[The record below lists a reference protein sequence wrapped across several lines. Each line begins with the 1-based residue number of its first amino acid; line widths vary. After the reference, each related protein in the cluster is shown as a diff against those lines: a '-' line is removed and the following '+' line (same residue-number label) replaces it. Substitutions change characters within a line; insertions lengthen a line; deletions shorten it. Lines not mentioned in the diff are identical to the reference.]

1 MRRAPASASER
12 RGCDDARDRARR
24 GERNGRRSGAGRA
37 IAGEDEARAPTIG
50 YLETR
55 RAIVHRETRIAIR
68 RRTLGS
74 SKTMDGRPR
83 VRRYFSSHDIDE
95 S

>member
-1 MRRAPASASER
+1 MFVVA
-12 RGCDDARDRARR
+12 ARDGARR

-55 RAIVHRETRIAIR
+55 RAIVHRETRIAI
-68 RRTLGS
+68 TKEDSAG
-74 SKTMDGRPR
+74 KQQTMDGRPR
-83 VRRYFSSHDIDE
+83 VCRYFSSHDIDE